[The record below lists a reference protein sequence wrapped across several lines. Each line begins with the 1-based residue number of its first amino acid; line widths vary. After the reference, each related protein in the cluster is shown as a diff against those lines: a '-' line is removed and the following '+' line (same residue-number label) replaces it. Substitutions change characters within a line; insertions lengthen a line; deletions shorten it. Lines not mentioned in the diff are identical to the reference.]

1 MLVSRVSVNSMT
13 AVTYET
19 SVGTDKMPS
28 DEMLVDTMSHEQ
40 KTALE
45 CFCWL
50 RDVLKIDLY

>member
-1 MLVSRVSVNSMT
+1 MFISTVTINDMS

-45 CFCWL
+45 CFC
-50 RDVLKIDLY
+50 